1 MFFRLGFRVLLDV
14 IHSTL
19 AQLQWR
25 KWLLYKTGMGLNL
38 VQFAFPTKGFRVALS
53 IFLLTWPPLCLPWRD
68 ERSLFQQTPW
78 PSGRSW
84 SWRLIATIR
93 CSHYVTQL
101 VLPNFLTHSPAFNY
115 NFHINKRNGRYA
127 QLFNLW
133 WMLVQSAKVFALSKE
148 RAYQHNY
155 PITSTV
161 KGSRLEINI

>member
-1 MFFRLGFRVLLDV
+1 MTQMAFVQDRNGLEFGAVCLSNQRLSCRSFNFSADMA
-14 IHSTL
+14 STL
-19 AQLQWR
+19 SSLMRREVSLPADALT
-25 KWLLYKTGMGLNL
+25 KW
-38 VQFAFPTKGFRVALS
+38 S
-53 IFLLTWPPLCLPWRD
+53 ILELKADSNHQVWPLCNTAC
-68 ERSLFQQTPW
+68 STKLFDPT
-78 PSGRSW
+78 
-84 SWRLIATIR
+84 
-93 CSHYVTQL
+93 
-101 VLPNFLTHSPAFNY
+101 FSPAFNY